1 MGKRHLKIKQK
12 ISLGMI
18 IILLLFSV
26 IIAAG
31 GYKIF
36 TKILLNVYFD
46 NSISIAR
53 ASQSICSN
61 YDVSSY
67 SKSCQENGNELLP
80 EYKIF
85 HESIVNLCNDMGAT
99 FIYIITPDQT
109 DYKHITFDFSCAG
122 KNSGKTPFNAG
133 YVRNTTNVEY
143 EKAYRRLIEGKS
155 EYEIVIRDKGLLETG
170 HHITTL
176 IPLKE
181 TGHSSVSKLIAVEL
195 PMKYL
200 YVARKDYLLMVL
212 MVTVLADLII
222 YFALQAFIQKILV
235 NKIIRISNETV
246 RFSKENT
253 ISENNLVDILKTLDE
268 IGYLA
273 DSVTD
278 MEHQIVNHIKNI
290 TAITAE
296 KERAETQLKI
306 AAAIQL
312 GALPKPIAL
321 GSIDLYAT
329 MQPAFEVGGDFYDF
343 FKIDDK
349 HIALVIADVSGKGVP
364 AALFMMISKIILRKN
379 FKAGMS
385 PAEVLS
391 ATNQELCEENPE
403 EMFVTCFCGI
413 LDLETNIFTYSNAG
427 HEKPALMKKDSSF
440 KEKVK
445 EGVDVRVLYDDIGS
459 ISTYSL
465 HNIKELNKDI
475 ASTKESIKK
484 LINSYELLQGDNI
497 YLEYIFEAQ
506 TYADLIYRFEVVNQI
521 LGYNNSQIESWN
533 EKVIYNE
540 QLQVDLAKQEEELNN
555 KISSLEKEI
564 DSLGTDLEK
573 ISDITMDIQE
583 QIDGINSLIKYYEG
597 LGCKDNQDLNECVSV
612 KGDTGFRKPLIKGTI
627 TSYFGYR
634 IHPITG
640 KNNFHSG
647 TDIGGNPEG
656 TNVYATANGVVG
668 MIIDNTS
675 KKICGGRQVYIYHTI
690 NGKKS
695 INYRT

>member
-18 IILLLFSV
+18 IILFLFSV

-212 MVTVLADLII
+212 MVTVLADVII

-391 ATNQELCEENPE
+391 TTNQELCEENPE

-440 KEKVK
+440 VFEDIKA
-445 EGVDVRVLYDDIGS
+445 GFVLGGMS
-459 ISTYSL
+459 G
-465 HNIKELNKDI
+465 IK
-475 ASTKESIKK
+475 
-484 LINSYELLQGDNI
+484 
-497 YLEYIFEAQ
+497 
-506 TYADLIYRFEVVNQI
+506 YAE
-521 LGYNNSQIESWN
+521 SQIQLEPGDILFNYTDGIPEAMSPANKEFGN
-533 EKVIYNE
+533 ERLI
-540 QLQVDLAKQEEELNN
+540 DTLNSSKN
-555 KISSLEKEI
+555 KSLEEI
-564 DSLGTDLEK
+564 CKDMRNAIEK
-573 ISDITMDIQE
+573 FNDTAQQFDDITM
-583 QIDGINSLIKYYEG
+583 LAIK
-597 LGCKDNQDLNECVSV
+597 
-612 KGDTGFRKPLIKGTI
+612 IKETQNK
-627 TSYFGYR
+627 SY
-634 IHPITG
+634 
-640 KNNFHSG
+640 
-647 TDIGGNPEG
+647 
-656 TNVYATANGVVG
+656 
-668 MIIDNTS
+668 
-675 KKICGGRQVYIYHTI
+675 
-690 NGKKS
+690 
-695 INYRT
+695 